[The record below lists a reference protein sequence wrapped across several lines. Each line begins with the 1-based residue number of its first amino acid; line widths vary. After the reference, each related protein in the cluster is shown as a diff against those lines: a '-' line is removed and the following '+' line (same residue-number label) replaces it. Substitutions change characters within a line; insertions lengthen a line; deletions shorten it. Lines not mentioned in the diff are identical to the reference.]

1 MSNLRKFSEILVGTP
16 LHPQWLMPER
26 RVEPEVAACT
36 GVVLDIGS
44 ASRWVA
50 RRLHPEARYIALDY
64 PATAV
69 SLYAMVPDVFAD
81 AAQLP
86 FADAGIDVITCF
98 EVLEHVPAPD
108 RVLGEIARVLVPGGY
123 ADCSMPFLYPVH
135 DAPYDF
141 QRWTEHG
148 WRRSAAAAGLEVV
161 MIEPVGHPLHASA
174 VLANL
179 SLAGPLQGVALPG
192 MLPRL
197 LLASLLIPLINI
209 SAWVLSKA
217 WPSWSA
223 MGIGHAVLLR
233 KPG

>member
-1 MSNLRKFSEILVGTP
+1 MSNLRKFAEILIGTP
-16 LHPQWLMPER
+16 LHPQWLMPGR
-26 RVEPEVAACT
+26 HVDSGVTACR

-50 RRLHPEARYIALDY
+50 RLLHPEARYIALDY

-69 SLYAMVPDVFAD
+69 GLYAMVPDVFAD

-86 FADAGIDVITCF
+86 FVDASIDAVTCF
-98 EVLEHVPAPD
+98 EVLEHVPEPN
-108 RVLGEIARVLVPGGY
+108 RVLSEVARVLAPGGI
-123 ADCSMPFLYPVH
+123 AEFSMPFLYPVH

-148 WRRSAAAAGLEVV
+148 WRRSAEIAGLDVIL
-161 MIEPVGHPLHASA
+161 IESVGHPLHASA

-179 SLAGPLQGVALPG
+179 SLAGSLQGVALSSV
-192 MLPRL
+192 LPRL
-197 LLASLLIPLINI
+197 LFASLLIPLINV
-209 SAWVLSKA
+209 SAWVLAKV

-223 MGIGHAVLLR
+223 IGIGHAVLLR

>member
-1 MSNLRKFSEILVGTP
+1 
-16 LHPQWLMPER
+16 MPGR
-26 RVEPEVAACT
+26 HVDSEVAACK

-50 RRLHPEARYIALDY
+50 QMLHPEARYIALDY

-69 SLYAMVPDVFAD
+69 GLYATVPDVFAD

-86 FADAGIDVITCF
+86 FEDASIDAVTCF
-98 EVLEHVPAPD
+98 EVLEHVPEPN
-108 RVLGEIARVLVPGGY
+108 RVMGEIARVLVPGGI
-123 ADCSMPFLYPVH
+123 AELSMPFLYPVH

-148 WRRSAAAAGLEVV
+148 WRRSAEVAGLEVIV
-161 MIEPVGHPLHASA
+161 TESVGHPLHASA

-179 SLAGPLQGVALPG
+179 SLAGPLQGVAFPNV
-192 MLPRL
+192 LPRL
-197 LLASLLIPLINI
+197 LFASLLIPLINV
-209 SAWVLSKA
+209 SAWAVAKV

-223 MGIGHAVLLR
+223 IGIGHAVLLR